1 VHHGGSIRDRRARRA
16 RRALGRTTLGASAL
30 VAVVLL
36 AGCEGYTVQ
45 RVNEVRAEA
54 GVGTLATSPVAR
66 DAARARSASMCAAG
80 ATSPSPDP
88 DEAYDQETA
97 AAVHELVGSAPL
109 DPTRTEGATRNG
121 VASNQIWAAWRDDPA
136 LVDPRWDEIGV
147 GEAECPD
154 GRLYMTAVL
163 RDAPTVPATGRYASG
178 QHSDAQLQ
186 VVNGLRYGQAIGYQ
200 GTTEDLRLDVYRPPG
215 TVPGG
220 RPTIVLI
227 HGGAFAGGDR
237 SSNAGVARSWARKG
251 YVAVSISYRLDP
263 RLAMSPRPPG
273 VTQLGAA
280 ANAIDDGMESIRWL
294 KANASTYGIDPT
306 RIATVG
312 YSAGGAI
319 SLGIAAMAD
328 LTPGGPLAAYSPSVA
343 AAVSTGA
350 QLTPG
355 IDAGAVTFQP
365 TDAPVLMFHHETD
378 AASGTA
384 EYAMRTCSAIRA
396 GGSTCDFVLQ
406 PGEGHTTDLDPDRSW
421 WPTELGP
428 FLWTQLRLASAG

>member
-1 VHHGGSIRDRRARRA
+1 VHDGGFGERRARRGP
-16 RRALGRTTLGASAL
+16 RRLAVGA
-30 VAVVLL
+30 VAVLAAVAL
-36 AGCEGYTVQ
+36 AGCEGLTVD
-45 RVNEVRAEA
+45 RVNNARADG
-54 GVGTLATSPVAR
+54 GVAELTPSPVAR
-66 DAARARSASMCAAG
+66 DAARAHSAAMCAAG
-80 ATSPSPDP
+80 TASPSPDP
-88 DEAYDQETA
+88 AEAYDQETA
-97 AAVHELVGSAPL
+97 AAVHEIVGSAPL
-109 DPTRTEGATRNG
+109 DPTKPEGASRNG
-121 VASNQIWAAWRDDPA
+121 AASNQIWAAWRTDPA
-136 LVDPRWDEIGV
+136 LVDPRWDDIGV
-147 GEAECPD
+147 GEVECAD
-154 GRLYMTAVL
+154 GHLYMSAVL
-163 RDAPTVPATGRYASG
+163 RDAPSVPATGRYASG
-178 QHSDAQLQ
+178 QHTDAQIQTL
-186 VVNGLRYGQAIGYQ
+186 NGLLYGRAIGYQ
-200 GTTEDLRLDVYRPPG
+200 GTTEDLRLDLYRPPG
-215 TVPGG
+215 TVSGG

-227 HGGAFAGGDR
+227 HGGAFAGGGR

-294 KANASTYGIDPT
+294 KANAATYNIDPT

-312 YSAGGAI
+312 YSAGGAV
-319 SLGIAAMAD
+319 SLGIAVATD
-328 LTPGGPLAAYSPSVA
+328 LTPGGPLAAHSPSVA

-355 IDAGAVTFQP
+355 IDAGFLTFQP

-384 EYAMRTCSAIRA
+384 EYAMRTCSAIRT

-406 PGEGHTTDLDPDRSW
+406 PGEGHTTDLDPDRTW
-421 WPTELGP
+421 WGPELGP